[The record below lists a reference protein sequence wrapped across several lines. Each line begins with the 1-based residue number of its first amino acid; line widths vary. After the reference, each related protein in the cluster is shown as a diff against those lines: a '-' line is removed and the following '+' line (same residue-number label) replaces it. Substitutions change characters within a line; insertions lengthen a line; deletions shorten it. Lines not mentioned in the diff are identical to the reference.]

1 MGKFIMDNS
10 KEKLMKPDDVCR
22 LLGISKKTLL
32 KYKNEGKLGVV
43 MINART
49 FRYKYQDV
57 QSMIDDSERRAA

>member
-1 MGKFIMDNS
+1 MGKLLMTN
-10 KEKLMKPDDVCR
+10 KRVQLMKPGEVCR

-49 FRYKYQDV
+49 FRYKYEDV